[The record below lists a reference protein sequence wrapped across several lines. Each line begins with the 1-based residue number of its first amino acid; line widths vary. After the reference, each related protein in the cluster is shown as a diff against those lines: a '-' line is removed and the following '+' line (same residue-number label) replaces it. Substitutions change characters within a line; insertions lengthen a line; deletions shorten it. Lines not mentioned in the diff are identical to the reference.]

1 MLLNLFLATALQAAS
16 VPALPAAEPPPLA
29 VIVNAGT
36 PVDALTLAELRR
48 VFLGDR
54 QFWSGDLRVTL
65 LVPRPGSPERELLLL
80 RVYEKSEAQYRHY
93 WIAKVFRTEVTTAPK
108 VVSSDRMAA
117 DLVRQ
122 IEGAVAVVS
131 AANVPAGVKVL
142 KINDRAAADPDYPL
156 R

>member
-1 MLLNLFLATALQAAS
+1 VLHLFLATALQAAPL
-16 VPALPAAEPPPLA
+16 PALPPGDPPPLA
-29 VIVNAGT
+29 VIANAGIPLDT
-36 PVDALTLAELRR
+36 LTLAELRK

-54 QFWSGDLRVTL
+54 QFWSNDLRVTL
-65 LVPRPGSPERELLLL
+65 LVPRPGTPEREALLLH
-80 RVYEKSEAQYRHY
+80 VYEKSEAQYRHY

-117 DLVRQ
+117 ELVRQ

-131 AANVPAGVKVL
+131 AANVPPGVKVL
-142 KINDRAAADPDYPL
+142 KLNDRGAGDPDYPL

>member
-1 MLLNLFLATALQAAS
+1 MLNLLLAAALCAAS
-16 VPALPAAEPPPLA
+16 VPALPAADTPPLA
-29 VIVNAGT
+29 VIANAGI
-36 PVDALTLAELRR
+36 PVDTLTLAELRK

-65 LVPRPGSPERELLLL
+65 LVPRPGSPEREALLL

-93 WIAKVFRTEVTTAPK
+93 WIAKVFRTEVTAAPK
-108 VVSSDRMAA
+108 VVSSNRMAA

-122 IEGAVAVVS
+122 IEGAVAVVP
-131 AANVPAGVKVL
+131 AANVPPGVKVL
-142 KINDRAAADPDYPL
+142 KIDDKDAADPDYPL

>member
-1 MLLNLFLATALQAAS
+1 VLHLFLATALQAAS
-16 VPALPAAEPPPLA
+16 VPALPPGEPPALA
-29 VIVNAGT
+29 VIVNAGI
-36 PVDALTLAELRR
+36 PVDELSLAELRK

-65 LVPRPGSPERELLLL
+65 LVPRPGSPEREALLS
-80 RVYEKSEAQYRHY
+80 RIYEKSEAQYRHY
-93 WIAKVFRTEVTTAPK
+93 WIAKVFRTEVTAAPK
-108 VVSSDRMAA
+108 VVNSDRMAA

-131 AANVPAGVKVL
+131 AANVPPGVKVL
-142 KINDRAAADPDYPL
+142 KINDRATDDPDYPL

>member
-1 MLLNLFLATALQAAS
+1 MLLNLFLATALQTAS

-29 VIVNAGT
+29 VIVNEGT

-142 KINDRAAADPDYPL
+142 KINDRAADDPDYPL

>member
-1 MLLNLFLATALQAAS
+1 VLNLFLAAALQAAS
-16 VPALPAAEPPPLA
+16 VPVLPAEPPPLA
-29 VIVNAGT
+29 VIANAGIPIDT
-36 PVDALTLAELRR
+36 LTLAELRK

-65 LVPRPGSPERELLLL
+65 LVPRPGSPEREALLL

-122 IEGAVAVVS
+122 IDGAVAVVS
-131 AANVPAGVKVL
+131 AANVPPGVKVL
-142 KINDRAAADPDYPL
+142 KINDRAADDPDYPL